1 MNEIQTTDE
10 STSGALILNSDAM
23 QTVMSF
29 AAMMA
34 SGRATV
40 PTHLQNNPSDCAAII
55 MQAMR
60 WRMDPFIVAQKTHVV
75 SGHLGYEAQLV
86 NAVVCGS
93 GAIIGRPSYEYFG
106 KWDGVNGKT
115 SNDFSVGVTV
125 SAKIKGEVEPRVLT
139 VSMGTV
145 GKVRNSPLWEA
156 DPRQQIA
163 YLAIKRWSRMH
174 TPDVLLGVY
183 TPDEFEQSVANTKNS
198 RNMGAAE
205 IVQEECPQEL
215 IDSAAKASLDGVE
228 KYREFWKAISPADRK
243 LLAQY
248 HEQFKSAAV
257 KSDELRTIDQAPNQ
271 GKESETAQ
279 SVDEWVDSMDSAS

>member
-1 MNEIQTTDE
+1 MNEIQTTDD

-23 QTVMSF
+23 RDVMAF
-29 AAMMA
+29 ASMMA
-34 SGRATV
+34 GGRATV
-40 PTHLQNNPSDCAAII
+40 PTHLQGNPSDCAAVV

-60 WRMDPFIVAQKTHVV
+60 WRMDPFVVAQKTHVV

-115 SNDFSVGVTV
+115 SNDFSVGVTI
-125 SAKIKGEVEPRVLT
+125 SAQIKGESEPRTLQ

-163 YLAIKRWSRMH
+163 YLAVKRWSRMH

-183 TPDEFEQSVANTKNS
+183 TPDEFEQSVSNAKQS
-198 RNMGAAE
+198 KNMGRAD
-205 IVQEECPQEL
+205 VVTQECPPEILEL
-215 IDSAAKASLDGVE
+215 AAKAAIKGAES
-228 KYREFWKAISPADRK
+228 YRDFFTKLSREDRK
-243 LLAQY
+243 LLMPH
-248 HEQFKSAAV
+248 HEEFKASSMQ
-257 KSDELRTIDQAPNQ
+257 SDSSRTIEQDPEP
-271 GKESETAQ
+271 ESKSGQEQ
-279 SVDEWVDSMDSAS
+279 STDDFINALGDE

>member
-1 MNEIQTTDE
+1 MNEIQTTE

-29 AAMMA
+29 ATMMA

-40 PTHLQNNPSDCAAII
+40 PTHLQNNPSDCAAVV

-60 WRMDPFIVAQKTHVV
+60 WRMDPFVVAQKTHVV

-115 SNDFSVGVTV
+115 SNDFTVGVTV
-125 SAKIKGEVEPRVLT
+125 SAQIKGESEPRTLQ

-205 IVQEECPQEL
+205 IVQPECPQNL
-215 IDSAAKASLDGVE
+215 IDSAAAASLDGVE
-228 KYREFWKAISPADRK
+228 KYREFWKTISATDRK

-248 HEQFKSAAV
+248 HEQFKTAAV
-257 KSDELRTIDQAPNQ
+257 KSDESRTIEQPEP
-271 GKESETAQ
+271 ESDPVQ
-279 SVDEWVDSMDSAS
+279 SADEWVKSMDDAS